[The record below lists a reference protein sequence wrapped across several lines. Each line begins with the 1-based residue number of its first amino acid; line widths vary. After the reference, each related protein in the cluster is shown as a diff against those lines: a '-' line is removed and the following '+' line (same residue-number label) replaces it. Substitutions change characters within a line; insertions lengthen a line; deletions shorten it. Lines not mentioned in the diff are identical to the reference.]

1 MDQNAILLQEQQKV
15 FWSLFSNWFYSWL
28 IWQQQIMGSLVKNY
42 MANKLC
48 LQADEIY
55 HFSVMLCYDKKLEA
69 SRDYFYNEI
78 FKKVENM

>member
-1 MDQNAILLQEQQKV
+1 
-15 FWSLFSNWFYSWL
+15 
-28 IWQQQIMGSLVKNY
+28 MGSLVKNY